1 MVDLSTL
8 DISLII
14 LFFAI
19 TLFIGIYVSKQSG
32 KSSAEYF
39 LSGRSMPW
47 WLLGVSMVATTFST
61 DTPNLVTDIVRNNG
75 VSGNW
80 VWWAFL
86 ITGLLTVFVYA
97 KLWRKSK
104 VNTDIEFYELRY
116 GGAPARFL
124 RSFRAVYLGIIFN
137 ILAMA
142 GVTLAAIKIGSV
154 MLGLEPIETVLYAG
168 VITVI
173 FSALGGFKGV
183 VYTDFILF
191 FTAMAGAIGAAYYL
205 VGLPEIGGL
214 ESLLQH
220 ENVADKLNILPDF
233 SNTEALI
240 TLLII
245 PLAVQWWSSW
255 YPGAEPGGGG
265 YIAQR
270 MLAAKDENHAIGA
283 TFFFNIMH
291 YALRPWPWIIVALAS
306 LVLFPFDSTSEME
319 TATSLFNSQS
329 IQEELKVL
337 NNTSSIEYSE
347 AQKIRMQEL
356 KQIKAT
362 SLGASSIL
370 DEFPKVTIDKIGHDL
385 GYSAMLTKLPSGLL
399 GLVLASLLAAYMS
412 TISTHLNWG
421 SSYIVNDFYK
431 QQINKNATEKRLV
444 AVGRISTVLLMVF
457 SALFALVLQNAL
469 QLFDIILMFG
479 AGTGLIFILRWFWW
493 RINAWSEISAMF
505 ISGFV
510 SILITFTSLGETLF
524 GNDGLMPSWAKF
536 PFIVLVTSIVWI
548 AVTYLTQPES
558 KEVLQQFYKKIQPG
572 GPGWHKV
579 VNEARAENIEVVDSN
594 EGWSVPSGI
603 IAMLVGCVLIYSVMF
618 ATGHFIYGE
627 YTSALALSGLAIA
640 SAIILIRLWK
650 KIKANIL

>member
-1 MVDLSTL
+1 MVNLSTF
-8 DISLII
+8 DIVLII
-14 LFFAI
+14 AFLAI

-32 KSSAEYF
+32 KSSVEYF

-61 DTPNLVTDIVRNNG
+61 DTPNLVTDIVRTNG

-86 ITGLLTVFVYA
+86 VTGLLTVFVYA
-97 KLWRKSK
+97 KLWRKSN

-124 RSFRAVYLGIIFN
+124 RSFRAIYLGIIFN

-142 GVTLAAIKIGSV
+142 GVTLAAIKIGSI
-154 MLGLEPIETVLYAG
+154 MLGLQPWETVVYAG

-205 VGLPEIGGL
+205 VELPEVGGL
-214 ESLLQH
+214 EALLQH
-220 ENVADKLNILPDF
+220 ENVVDKLNILPDF
-233 SNTEALI
+233 TDKEALI

-270 MLAAKDENHAIGA
+270 MLAAKNENHAIGA

-306 LVLFPFDSTSEME
+306 LVVFPDLM
-319 TATSLFNSQS
+319 S
-329 IQEELKVL
+329 IQQ
-337 NNTSSIEYSE
+337 
-347 AQKIRMQEL
+347 A
-356 KQIKAT
+356 
-362 SLGASSIL
+362 
-370 DEFPKVTIDKIGHDL
+370 FPNVTQDKLGHDL
-385 GYSAMLTKLPSGLL
+385 AYSAMLTKLPTGLL
-399 GLVLASLLAAYMS
+399 GLVLASLVAAYMS

-421 SSYIVNDFYK
+421 ASYVVNDFYK
-431 QQINKNATEKRLV
+431 QQVNPRATDKQLV
-444 AVGRISTVLLMVF
+444 RVGRLSTVILMVF
-457 SALFALVLQNAL
+457 SAFLALLLTNAL

-505 ISGFV
+505 SSGIISIMLSF
-510 SILITFTSLGETLF
+510 TFLGDYFF
-524 GNDGLMPSWAKF
+524 GVDGLLPSYMKF
-536 PFIVLVTSIVWI
+536 PMIVTVTTLVWI
-548 AVTYLTQPES
+548 IVTYVTQPES
-558 KEVLQQFYKKIQPG
+558 SEVLQNFYKKIQPG
-572 GPGWHKV
+572 GPGWKKV
-579 VNEARAENIEVVDSN
+579 ILEARKRNIEIIDSQ
-594 EGWSVPSGI
+594 EGWSVPSGVL
-603 IAMLVGCVLIYSVMF
+603 AMLVGCVFIYSIMF
-618 ATGHFIYGE
+618 ATGNFIYGKQRE
-627 YTSALALSGLAIA
+627 AFMLVLITLISGL
-640 SAIILIRLWK
+640 ILIKLWK
-650 KIKANIL
+650 KIKSNIL

>member
-1 MVDLSTL
+1 MVNLSTF
-8 DISLII
+8 DIALII
-14 LFFAI
+14 AFLAI

-32 KSSAEYF
+32 KSSVEYF

-61 DTPNLVTDIVRNNG
+61 DTPNLVTDIVRTNG

-86 ITGLLTVFVYA
+86 VTGLLTVFVYA
-97 KLWRKSK
+97 KLWRKSN

-124 RSFRAVYLGIIFN
+124 RSFRAIYLGIIFN

-142 GVTLAAIKIGSV
+142 GVTLAAIKIGSI
-154 MLGLEPIETVLYAG
+154 MLGLQPWETVVYAG

-205 VGLPEIGGL
+205 VELPEVGGL
-214 ESLLQH
+214 EALLQH
-220 ENVADKLNILPDF
+220 ENVVDKLNILPDF
-233 SNTEALI
+233 TDKEALI

-270 MLAAKDENHAIGA
+270 MLAAKNENHAIGA

-306 LVLFPFDSTSEME
+306 LVVFPDLM
-319 TATSLFNSQS
+319 S
-329 IQEELKVL
+329 IQQ
-337 NNTSSIEYSE
+337 
-347 AQKIRMQEL
+347 A
-356 KQIKAT
+356 
-362 SLGASSIL
+362 
-370 DEFPKVTIDKIGHDL
+370 FPNVTQDKLGHDL
-385 GYSAMLTKLPSGLL
+385 AYSAMLTKLPTGLL
-399 GLVLASLLAAYMS
+399 GLVLASLVAAYMS

-421 SSYIVNDFYK
+421 ASYVVNDFYK
-431 QQINKNATEKRLV
+431 QQVNPSATDKQLV
-444 AVGRISTVLLMVF
+444 RVGRLSTVILMVF
-457 SALFALVLQNAL
+457 SAFLALLLTNAL

-505 ISGFV
+505 SSGIISIMLSF
-510 SILITFTSLGETLF
+510 TFLGDYFF
-524 GNDGLMPSWAKF
+524 GVDGLLPSYMKF
-536 PFIVLVTSIVWI
+536 PMIVTVTTLVWI
-548 AVTYLTQPES
+548 IVTYVTQPES
-558 KEVLQQFYKKIQPG
+558 SEVLQNFYKKIQPG
-572 GPGWHKV
+572 GPGWKKV
-579 VNEARAENIEVVDSN
+579 ILEARKRNIEIIDSQ
-594 EGWSVPSGI
+594 EGWSVPSGVL
-603 IAMLVGCVLIYSVMF
+603 AMLVGCVFIYSIMF
-618 ATGHFIYGE
+618 ATGNFIYGKQRE
-627 YTSALALSGLAIA
+627 AFMLVLITLISGL
-640 SAIILIRLWK
+640 ILIKLWK
-650 KIKANIL
+650 KIKSNIL